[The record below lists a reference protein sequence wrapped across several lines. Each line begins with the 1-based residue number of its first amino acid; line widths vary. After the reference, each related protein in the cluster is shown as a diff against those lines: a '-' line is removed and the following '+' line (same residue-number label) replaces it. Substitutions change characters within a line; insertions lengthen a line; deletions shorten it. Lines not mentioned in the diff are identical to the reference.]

1 VLRLLESPEPTEL
14 ELLRQ
19 RIEDL
24 EDKLED
30 ALKREQEAIQKL
42 LGSSRA
48 TVEIRRQLS
57 PLYGALKQLFGEL
70 DKFEDSV
77 PAGNNQ
83 PIPSSVYDAW
93 KQRLPPACGRVIDA
107 LLVQPMGYGQ
117 LKNYCK
123 MGASTLDQAL
133 AKLRANNLIEKDGT
147 QNRLKRI

>member
-1 VLRLLESPEPTEL
+1 LD
-14 ELLRQ
+14 LLRQ
-19 RIEDL
+19 RVEDL
-24 EDKLED
+24 EVKLQD
-30 ALKREQEAIQKL
+30 ALQREQEAIQKL
-42 LGSSRA
+42 LGSNRA
-48 TVEIRRQLS
+48 TIEIRRQLS

-70 DKFEDSV
+70 DTFGTDA
-77 PAGNNQ
+77 PTMNGNQ

-147 QNRLKRI
+147 QNRLKKP